1 MFIRQTK
8 TNNKATGEGYFT
20 FRLVRGER
28 IGGKVRQITVLNLGR
43 NFAVKQEDWPLLC
56 SRIEQLMTSQDSLLP
71 IACPESI
78 EHLAQRYVGQLVL
91 RAPAQAEGGIDV
103 AGDPVSAV
111 AQDKSSAADIMEVD
125 VNSLEL
131 SQPRSVGVEHLALH
145 ALSQLGLVEKLAE
158 LGVNG
163 VQRAAILGNLVGRMA
178 EPASELATWNWL
190 QTRSALGELIDVD
203 FHSMSHMTLYRASDL
218 LMHHRAA
225 IEKHVFSAVE
235 TLFGLEETVTLYDL
249 TNTYFEGEAEGNAK
263 AKRGRSKEKRSD
275 CPLLTLGL
283 VLDGSGFVRRSQTFA
298 GNVSEGATL
307 PVMLDGLGAPHGAL
321 VIMDAG
327 IATEANLA
335 WLLEKGYRYLV
346 VRRGGA
352 RQFDEEQDHTAIET
366 ASGETLRLQKKTSA
380 DGKEV
385 ELYCH
390 SEKREAKELAMLA
403 RFAVAFEEGLQKLA
417 DGLQKP
423 RGEKKQAKLLERIGK
438 LKQKSRGASR
448 HYQVDLATDEA
459 GDKVIGLTWE
469 KTPVDGTSATHPG
482 VYCLRSSE
490 TDWNDEKLWRTYTM
504 LTDLE
509 SVFRSLKSELG
520 LRPVFHS
527 KENRC
532 DGHLFITVLAYQCV
546 QVLRTTLKQAGI
558 NDSWPGL
565 RQILTVQRRV
575 TASLRRTDG
584 RTIHVRKSTVAE
596 PALKKIY
603 TALGVTSLPG
613 GIRKMST

>member
-28 IGGKVRQITVLNLGR
+28 IGGKVRQITLLNLGR

-56 SRIEQLMTSQDSLLP
+56 RRIEQLMAPQDSLLP

-78 EHLAQRYVGQLVL
+78 ERLAQRYVGQLVE
-91 RAPAQAEGGIDV
+91 RAPASAEGGVDV
-103 AGDPVSAV
+103 AADPVSAV
-111 AQDKSSAADIMEVD
+111 AQDKLSTADIMEVD
-125 VNSLEL
+125 VDSLKL

-178 EPASELATWNWL
+178 KPASERATWDWL
-190 QTRSALGELIDVD
+190 QTQSALGELIDVD
-203 FHSMSHMTLYRASDL
+203 FQSMSHMTLYRASDL
-218 LMHHRAA
+218 LMEHRAA
-225 IEKHVFSAVE
+225 IEKHVFGAVE

-249 TNTYFEGEAEGNAK
+249 TNTYFQGEAEGNVK

-298 GNVSEGATL
+298 GNVSEGVTL
-307 PVMLDGLGAPHGAL
+307 PLMLDGLGAPHGAL

-346 VRRGGA
+346 VRRGSV

-366 ASGETLRLQKKTSA
+366 ASGETLRLQKKTNA

-390 SEKREAKELAMLA
+390 SEKREAKELAMHA
-403 RFAVAFEEGLQKLA
+403 RFAVAFEAGLQKLKEN
-417 DGLQKP
+417 LQKP
-423 RGEKKQAKLLERIGK
+423 RGEKTQAKLLERIGK

-448 HYQVDLATDEA
+448 HYQIDLAMDEA
-459 GDKVIGLTWE
+459 VDKVIGLTWT

-490 TDWNDEKLWRTYTM
+490 TDWDEEKLWRTYTM

-509 SVFRSLKSELG
+509 SVFRSIKSELG
-520 LRPVFHS
+520 LRPIFHS

-546 QVLRTTLKQAGI
+546 QVLRTTLKRAGI
-558 NDSWPGL
+558 NDSWSGL

-584 RTIHVRKSTVAE
+584 RTIHIRKSTVAE

-613 GIRKMST
+613 GVKKMST

>member
-28 IGGKVRQITVLNLGR
+28 IGGKVRQITLLNLGR
-43 NFAVKQEDWPLLC
+43 NFAIKQEDWPLLC
-56 SRIEQLMTSQDSLLP
+56 RRIEQLMAPQDSLLP

-78 EHLAQRYVGQLVL
+78 ERLAQRYVGQLVE
-91 RAPAQAEGGIDV
+91 RAPASAEGGVDV
-103 AGDPVSAV
+103 AADPASAV
-111 AQDKSSAADIMEVD
+111 AQDKLSTADIVEVD
-125 VNSLEL
+125 VDSLKL

-178 EPASELATWNWL
+178 KPASERATWDWL
-190 QTRSALGELIDVD
+190 QTQSALGELIDVD
-203 FHSMSHMTLYRASDL
+203 FQSMSHMTLYRASDL
-218 LMHHRAA
+218 LMEHRAA
-225 IEKHVFSAVE
+225 IEKHVFGAVE

-249 TNTYFEGEAEGNAK
+249 TNTYFEGEAEGNVK

-298 GNVSEGATL
+298 GNVSEDVTL
-307 PVMLDGLGAPHGAL
+307 PLMLDGLGAPHGAL

-346 VRRGGA
+346 VRRGGV

-366 ASGETLRLQKKTSA
+366 ASGETLRLQKKTNA

-390 SEKREAKELAMLA
+390 SEKREAKELAMHA
-403 RFAVAFEEGLQKLA
+403 RFAVAFEAGLQKLKEN
-417 DGLQKP
+417 LQKP
-423 RGEKKQAKLLERIGK
+423 RGEKTQAKLLERIGK

-448 HYQVDLATDEA
+448 HYQIDLAMDEA
-459 GDKVIGLTWE
+459 VDKVIGLTWT

-490 TDWNDEKLWRTYTM
+490 TDWDEEKLWRTYTM

-509 SVFRSLKSELG
+509 SVFRSIKSELG
-520 LRPVFHS
+520 LRPIFHS

-546 QVLRTTLKQAGI
+546 QVLRTTLKRAGI
-558 NDSWPGL
+558 NDSWSGL

-584 RTIHVRKSTVAE
+584 RTIHIRKSTVAE

-613 GIRKMST
+613 GVKKMST

>member
-28 IGGKVRQITVLNLGR
+28 IGGKVRQITLLNLGR

-56 SRIEQLMTSQDSLLP
+56 RRIEQLMAPQDSLLP

-78 EHLAQRYVGQLVL
+78 ERLAQRYVGQLVE
-91 RAPAQAEGGIDV
+91 RAPASAEGGVDV
-103 AGDPVSAV
+103 AADPVSAV
-111 AQDKSSAADIMEVD
+111 AQDKLSTADIMEVD
-125 VNSLEL
+125 VDSLKL

-178 EPASELATWNWL
+178 KPASERATWDWL
-190 QTRSALGELIDVD
+190 QTQSALGELIDVD
-203 FHSMSHMTLYRASDL
+203 FQSMSHMTLYRASDL
-218 LMHHRAA
+218 LMEHRAA
-225 IEKHVFSAVE
+225 IEKHVFGAVE

-249 TNTYFEGEAEGNAK
+249 TNTYFEGEAEGNVK

-298 GNVSEGATL
+298 GNVSEDVTL
-307 PVMLDGLGAPHGAL
+307 PLMLDGLGAPHGAL

-346 VRRGGA
+346 VRRGGV

-366 ASGETLRLQKKTSA
+366 ASGETLRLQKKTNA

-390 SEKREAKELAMLA
+390 SEKREAKELAMHA
-403 RFAVAFEEGLQKLA
+403 RFAVAFEAGLQKLKEN
-417 DGLQKP
+417 LQKP
-423 RGEKKQAKLLERIGK
+423 RGEKTQAKLLERIGK

-448 HYQVDLATDEA
+448 HYQIDLAMDEA
-459 GDKVIGLTWE
+459 VDKVIGLTWT

-490 TDWNDEKLWRTYTM
+490 TDWDEEKLWRTYTM

-509 SVFRSLKSELG
+509 SVFRSIKSELG
-520 LRPVFHS
+520 LRPIFHS

-546 QVLRTTLKQAGI
+546 QVLRTTLKRAGI
-558 NDSWPGL
+558 NDSWSGL

-584 RTIHVRKSTVAE
+584 RTIHIRKSTVAE

-613 GIRKMST
+613 GVKKMST